1 MTSHATEALLEDLL
15 HRALLATDTGGRW
28 ATRSDDMWCR
38 VTPLDG
44 EQRPQGWKL
53 HVSATAAS
61 APAVLLKSLEVL
73 LPDASGFKFARS
85 LERVGALNSRA
96 TPRGSSGKFLTVYP
110 RSDADAARLAAE
122 LHRATAGLAG
132 PRILSDQQYAADSL
146 VHYRYGAFVGRRR
159 LSDDGLLVWYFEDP
173 DGNPVEDRRTG
184 RYTPPE
190 WAVSPFPA
198 PAHVPSPAPAPTAA
212 APRPVVVGGRFSVR
226 EAIRHTN
233 KGGVYRG
240 SDVRTGAPVVIK
252 ETRPHVEADASG
264 SDVRDWLRAEARTL
278 EKLRGSGLAPEPL
291 ALFEHGG
298 HLFLAQEEVPGV
310 PLRTWVAERFRDLGG
325 ERYGAEATA
334 QVARLVDLVAAAHEH
349 GCVLRDFTPG
359 NVMVRPDGEL
369 RLIDLELAVL
379 ADDAALPTRVGTP
392 GFSAPER
399 LLDAPVSPTAD
410 YYSLGATVCFVL
422 AGKVPNL
429 LPEEP
434 QHRPA
439 EERLAEWLD
448 ASLVS
453 VRLPEGI
460 RESILGLMRDDPN
473 ARWDP
478 GRAREALGLT
488 DGGKTAGV
496 SPVGGPAAARSTAG
510 GPTAARSGA
519 GGKQAGGPT
528 AAPSNTDGPTASGPT
543 ATPSTTNGSA
553 AGRSTAG
560 GPTAARSTAGGQQ
573 ASEPTATRSTIGGSA
588 AGRATSGGPTADGST
603 ADRSTANGSTAD
615 GSTANRSTSDGPTAG
630 GPTAGGPG
638 AAGSTAG
645 GPTAA
650 ELPAVVPTARPSR
663 PSSAGSA
670 APPAAC
676 AAPLDPPTTNVPPT
690 PLSPPT
696 TNAPSAAL
704 SPPPACAPAC
714 GDAIGTAVDGIV
726 RHLVDTMTPGDDR
739 RLWPV
744 STLAGESDPCS
755 VQQGAAG
762 VLAVLTRYFE
772 LTGDPRLPGP
782 LAVAGRW
789 IAERTEPRSA
799 RPGLHFGTG
808 GTAWAL
814 YEAGRAV
821 GDRALVDHA
830 LALAVA
836 PQRPTPS
843 HDITHGTAGSGM
855 ASVHLWRRTGD
866 PRLAA
871 LVGEAADRLAEA
883 ARREASGVSWPVPAE
898 AVAEEAGKRYLGFA
912 HGSSGIGC
920 FLLAAASVTGSPV
933 HRELAVAAGEHLVA
947 HAVDVGGAAQWPA
960 QTGDVPTAPY
970 WCHGSAGI
978 GSFLVRLWRATG
990 DDRFGSLARAAGRAV
1005 VERASRAA
1013 LTQCHGLAGNGDFLL
1028 DLAEATGDPA
1038 HRARAGDLARLLLA
1052 ERSLRGGH
1060 VVFPNEYGEVST
1072 GWSDGSAG
1080 ILAFLLRVR
1089 HTEPRHWMVQ
1099 LPV

>member
-15 HRALLATDTGGRW
+15 HRALIATDTGERW
-28 ATRSDDMWCR
+28 TTGSDDMWCR

-73 LPDASGFKFARS
+73 LPDSSGFKFARS

-198 PAHVPSPAPAPTAA
+198 PAHVPSPAPPPA
-212 APRPVVVGGRFSVR
+212 APDPVVVGGRFAVR

-264 SDVRDWLRAEARTL
+264 NDVRDWLRAEARTL

-310 PLRTWVAERFRDLGG
+310 PLRTWVAERFRDAGG

-334 QVARLVDLVAAAHEH
+334 QVARLVDLVAEAHAH

-399 LLDAPVSPTAD
+399 LVDAPVSPTAD

-429 LPEEP
+429 LAEEP
-434 QHRPA
+434 QDRPV

-448 ASLVS
+448 ACLVS
-453 VRLPEGI
+453 VRLPDGM
-460 RESILGLMRDDPN
+460 RELILGLMRDDPD

-478 GRAREALGLT
+478 ARAREALARMAT
-488 DGGKTAGV
+488 
-496 SPVGGPAAARSTAG
+496 GPAA
-510 GPTAARSGA
+510 
-519 GGKQAGGPT
+519 
-528 AAPSNTDGPTASGPT
+528 
-543 ATPSTTNGSA
+543 
-553 AGRSTAG
+553 
-560 GPTAARSTAGGQQ
+560 
-573 ASEPTATRSTIGGSA
+573 
-588 AGRATSGGPTADGST
+588 
-603 ADRSTANGSTAD
+603 
-615 GSTANRSTSDGPTAG
+615 
-630 GPTAGGPG
+630 
-638 AAGSTAG
+638 
-645 GPTAA
+645 
-650 ELPAVVPTARPSR
+650 PASR
-663 PSSAGSA
+663 PSSPGSTPSA
-670 APPAAC
+670 APAA
-676 AAPLDPPTTNVPPT
+676 AG
-690 PLSPPT
+690 
-696 TNAPSAAL
+696 
-704 SPPPACAPAC
+704 
-714 GDAIGTAVDGIV
+714 GDAIGTAVEGIV
-726 RHLVDTMTPGDDR
+726 RHLVDTMTPDDDR

-744 STLAGESDPCS
+744 STLAGETDPCT

-782 LAVAGRW
+782 LAAAGRW
-789 IAERTEPRSA
+789 IADRTDPRSA

-821 GDRALVDHA
+821 EDGALVDHA

-836 PQRPTPS
+836 PQERTPS

-855 ASVHLWRRTGD
+855 ARAHLWRRTGD

-883 ARREASGVSWPVPAE
+883 ARREATGVSWPVPAE
-898 AVAEEAGKRYLGFA
+898 AVAQEAGKRYLGFA

-920 FLLAAASVTGSPV
+920 FLLAAASVTGRPV

-990 DDRFGSLARAAGRAV
+990 DDRYGDLARAAGRAV

-1028 DLAEATGDPA
+1028 DLADATGDPV
-1038 HRARAGDLARLLLA
+1038 HRARAGDLARLLVA
-1052 ERSLRGGH
+1052 ERSRRGDH

-1099 LPV
+1099 PPV